1 MTAILDGGRSFP
13 FVENLITQTD
23 NAKEYQGVSKKLTIC
38 NHSNPPFRGKGF
50 PRKGGLTACLLC
62 SAPFRPQPLS
72 LGLSII
78 RDALRFV
85 KFCRS
90 PALDQRGGKVYY
102 MAAFIRR
109 DLFRCY
115 MRLCCCYMPLPQIS
129 RHRR

>member
-90 PALDQRGGKVYY
+90 VEQRLYAGTFSATVYGFV
-102 MAAFIRR
+102 AAICHCHKFPSTIG
-109 DLFRCY
+109 DAIPVIYFL
-115 MRLCCCYMPLPQIS
+115 
-129 RHRR
+129 